1 MLTFALNV
9 RTFHFCYF
17 NFLIAPLFFCEPS
30 VFWCGLPSF
39 STSNTIFTPFFFFCK
54 ATLLLFFLRKC
65 SNLLYLSYEV
75 LTAPTLLPQKWT
87 LNLFSFFFK
96 AGFMKIWC
104 SDLTTSIYLQS
115 VWIEAVLWFFT
126 CYSCLQ
132 FVTCSTVYF
141 SKATEHQ
148 HLKDPRF

>member
-1 MLTFALNV
+1 MSEPFTSVTLISLLPPFFSVSPL
-9 RTFHFCYF
+9 YF
-17 NFLIAPLFFCEPS
+17 DVVSHPFPRPTLSLH
-30 VFWCGLPSF
+30 L
-39 STSNTIFTPFFFFCK
+39 FFFFCK